1 MKNLVATL
9 GITGCGKSSWLKDK
23 SPVVETD
30 DLRVELLGSVDDVT
44 QEGLIFKTAASKIAQ
59 LFDVYNTVFLGA
71 TLVDSDYRLSFLQ
84 SIKDMCKHSFVI
96 DLIVFPADRKVS
108 KERIKKDLKAGKARA
123 DSIKYIDDQYAQY
136 LYTMDRL
143 HHEQAFYRKIENK

>member
-30 DLRVELLGSVDDVT
+30 DLRVELLGSVDDIT

-59 LFDVYNTVFLGA
+59 LFDVYNTIFLGA
-71 TLVDSDYRLSFLQ
+71 TVGGL
-84 SIKDMCKHSFVI
+84 
-96 DLIVFPADRKVS
+96 
-108 KERIKKDLKAGKARA
+108 
-123 DSIKYIDDQYAQY
+123 
-136 LYTMDRL
+136 
-143 HHEQAFYRKIENK
+143 